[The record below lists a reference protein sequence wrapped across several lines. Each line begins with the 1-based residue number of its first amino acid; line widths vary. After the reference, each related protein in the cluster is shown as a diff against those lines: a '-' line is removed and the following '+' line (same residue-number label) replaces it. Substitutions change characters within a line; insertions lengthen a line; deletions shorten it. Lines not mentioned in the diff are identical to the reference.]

1 LLLAIFRS
9 RPSPFCVLDEVDA
22 ALDEANIERFVN
34 VLKEF
39 LEWTQFIVVT
49 HSKKTMAFASSL
61 YGVTMQE
68 SGISKRVS
76 VRFDDVSDDGEISR
90 AALERAENQS
100 KDAADASSTE
110 AA

>member
-1 LLLAIFRS
+1 VALLLSIFRS
-9 RPSPFCVLDEVDA
+9 KPSPFCVLDEVDA
-22 ALDEANIERFVN
+22 ALDEANIDRFIG

-39 LEWTQFIVVT
+39 LQWTQFIVVT
-49 HSKKTMAFASSL
+49 HSKKTMTAASTL

-76 VRFDDVSDDGEISR
+76 VRFEDVTETGEFIQYR
-90 AALERAENQS
+90 
-100 KDAADASSTE
+100 DVE